1 MPLEKFSANVL
12 REHHTKI
19 LAVKIKNKR
28 SVIILRE
35 IVSVPVA
42 LVIYVIS
49 VALIL
54 AFCNWFFDKP
64 SDYPYLIPIITSSF
78 SMALACMIA
87 EEKLNSKAGAKIAAV
102 LIAAFWIIFVI
113 VDLSGSVK
121 DIIDVLTGK
130 ELQPDALDI
139 IMMYVDILLNS
150 KIFAVVSCLVAAGQI
165 ND

>member
-1 MPLEKFSANVL
+1 M
-12 REHHTKI
+12 
-19 LAVKIKNKR
+19 
-28 SVIILRE
+28 IILRE

-42 LVIYVIS
+42 LVSYVIF

-54 AFCNWFFDKP
+54 VFCNWFFDKP

-78 SMALACMIA
+78 SIGLACMVA
-87 EEKLNSKAGAKIAAV
+87 EEKLNSKAGAKITAII
-102 LIAAFWIIFVI
+102 IAAFWIIFVI

-121 DIIDVLTGK
+121 DIIDALTGK

-150 KIFAVVSCLVAAGQI
+150 KIFAVISCLFAAGQF